1 MADTDWL
8 DYLAERD
15 EYNPFTPD
23 ELPRQWRDA
32 YTDSTGSQDW
42 EEAA

>member
-1 MADTDWL
+1 MSDLDWH
-8 DYLAERD
+8 DYLREQD

-23 ELPRQWRDA
+23 ELPRQWREA
-32 YTDSTGSQDW
+32 YTEYRDW

>member
-1 MADTDWL
+1 MSDLAWL
-8 DYLAERD
+8 DYLD
-15 EYNPFTPD
+15 EQDLGNPFTRD

-32 YTDSTGSQDW
+32 YTEYTEL